1 MVWVQYLILGL
12 GLAGAYGLTAQGLVV
27 IHRGSGVINFANSG
41 LGLVGAYVEYELH
54 NSGVP
59 AVLAVLAGLLAA
71 AILGWV
77 AHYGVM
83 RQLWTAAQLTRVIA
97 TLGMLDLIDGLANLR
112 IQQNQLL
119 PPYLLPN
126 HGLNIGGE
134 VVSSYNFW
142 LFGIAVA
149 TTIILHLVYKRT
161 RFGLLTTA
169 ISENR
174 RSASALGHSADLIA
188 ATNWALGSVL
198 AAAAGILI
206 APILTISVET
216 ISLMLVP
223 ALAAAVMG
231 GFVSFPITLFGA
243 VLVGIAESF
252 VQWANIGQGWPD
264 AVPFVAMIVIL
275 LFKGKALPGR
285 SFVQW
290 KLPKVGSGRINWKLA
305 LAGVVI
311 TCAMTAFVS
320 SGFIGAM
327 YGTAAF
333 ALILMSS
340 VVVTGY
346 AGQLSLAQLGLAG
359 AGAFIGTRI
368 AEVVGLGFWPAL
380 AIAIVGIVPVGIL
393 AGIPALRTRGV
404 NLAIVTLGIGVI
416 VDEVVIT
423 NVNYTGGI
431 AGTRVQPPSLF
442 GLSLNAET
450 HPARYFMLAL
460 AFVVVCAFAVANLRR
475 SSVGR
480 SLIAL
485 RGSERAAAS
494 LGLNVARLKLYAF
507 AIGAVLATIGGMLI
521 VYQAPVVNWSSGWD
535 VISGVVLLGG
545 LVIAGLGFT
554 SGAIVAALAA
564 TVGVI
569 PYLVGLIGTG
579 AVDWITPVV
588 GIGTIL
594 AIVKAPDGA
603 IPLAL
608 KNWNARRER
617 KDRRPASTSALTSP
631 GEVSAPP
638 SDRRATDIAASGTDV
653 TRLTGHKLE
662 LQGLSV
668 HFGGVEAVR
677 EVSFS
682 VHSGEIVGLIG
693 PNGAGKTTLID
704 IVTGMTRPT
713 HGEVR
718 LDGRTLNSLPP
729 AKRASAGLA
738 RSFQTLELFED
749 LTVRENILVASDRT
763 RWWGYLQAL
772 ARPPRAQLSPP
783 GLAAVR
789 AFGLETDLDRH
800 PVELT
805 YGRRRL
811 VGIVRAVA
819 GGARIVLLDEPAAGL
834 DELES
839 AELASLLRM
848 LVETWGIG
856 ILLVEHDMA
865 LVMAVSD
872 RIAALDFGRV
882 LRVGTPDEVRN
893 DSKVVAAYLG
903 EPITQE
909 SPSTKEYEASRV
921 EA

>member
-1 MVWVQYLILGL
+1 MVWAQYLILGL

-59 AVLAVLAGLLAA
+59 TVPAVLVGLLVA
-71 AILGWV
+71 AILGWI
-77 AHYGVM
+77 AHYAVM

-126 HGLNIGGE
+126 RGLNIGGE

-149 TTIILHLVYKRT
+149 STIILHLVYKRT
-161 RFGLLTTA
+161 RLGLLTTA

-188 ATNWALGSVL
+188 AANWALGSVL

-206 APILTISVET
+206 APLLTISVLT

-231 GFVSFPITLFGA
+231 GFMSFPITLLGA
-243 VLVGIAESF
+243 VLVGVAESF
-252 VQWANIGQGWPD
+252 VQWANVGQGWPD
-264 AVPFVAMIVIL
+264 AVPFVAVIVIL
-275 LFKGKALPGR
+275 LFKGTALPGR
-285 SFVQW
+285 SFVQLR
-290 KLPKVGSGRINWKLA
+290 LPKVGSGRINWKLA

-311 TCAMTAFVS
+311 ACGMTAFVS

-327 YGTAAF
+327 YGSAAF

-359 AGAFIGTRI
+359 TGAFIGSRI
-368 AEVVGLGFWPAL
+368 AQAAGLGFWPAL
-380 AIAIVGIVPVGIL
+380 AIAVVGILPVGIL

-404 NLAIVTLGIGVI
+404 NLAIVTLGIGLI

-450 HPARYFMLAL
+450 HPARYFMLSL
-460 AFVVVCAFAVANLRR
+460 AFVVLGAFAVTNLRR
-475 SSVGR
+475 SSAGR

-507 AIGAVLATIGGMLI
+507 AVGAVLAAIGGMLI

-535 VISGVVLLGG
+535 VISGIVLLGG

-554 SGAIVAALAA
+554 SGAIAAALAA

-579 AVDWITPVV
+579 VVDWITPVV
-588 GIGTIL
+588 GLGTIL

-608 KNWNARRER
+608 ENWHARRDR
-617 KDRRPASTSALTSP
+617 RSPRAPSAGAVTGGASAPASDRRPPGTEAS
-631 GEVSAPP
+631 
-638 SDRRATDIAASGTDV
+638 SGHV
-653 TRLTGHKLE
+653 TPLSGHTLE
-662 LQGLSV
+662 LLGLSV

-677 EVSFS
+677 GVSLS
-682 VHSGEIVGLIG
+682 VHSGEVVGLIG

-704 IVTGMTRPT
+704 IV
-713 HGEVR
+713 
-718 LDGRTLNSLPP
+718 D
-729 AKRASAGLA
+729 
-738 RSFQTLELFED
+738 
-749 LTVRENILVASDRT
+749 
-763 RWWGYLQAL
+763 
-772 ARPPRAQLSPP
+772 
-783 GLAAVR
+783 
-789 AFGLETDLDRH
+789 
-800 PVELT
+800 
-805 YGRRRL
+805 
-811 VGIVRAVA
+811 
-819 GGARIVLLDEPAAGL
+819 
-834 DELES
+834 
-839 AELASLLRM
+839 
-848 LVETWGIG
+848 
-856 ILLVEHDMA
+856 
-865 LVMAVSD
+865 
-872 RIAALDFGRV
+872 
-882 LRVGTPDEVRN
+882 RN
-893 DSKVVAAYLG
+893 DSAD
-903 EPITQE
+903 IRR
-909 SPSTKEYEASRV
+909 SPTGRTDPQPRSRRQAGQRRNRPLIPGIGAV
-921 EA
+921 

>member
-1 MVWVQYLILGL
+1 
-12 GLAGAYGLTAQGLVV
+12 
-27 IHRGSGVINFANSG
+27 
-41 LGLVGAYVEYELH
+41 
-54 NSGVP
+54 
-59 AVLAVLAGLLAA
+59 
-71 AILGWV
+71 
-77 AHYGVM
+77 
-83 RQLWTAAQLTRVIA
+83 
-97 TLGMLDLIDGLANLR
+97 
-112 IQQNQLL
+112 
-119 PPYLLPN
+119 
-126 HGLNIGGE
+126 
-134 VVSSYNFW
+134 
-142 LFGIAVA
+142 
-149 TTIILHLVYKRT
+149 
-161 RFGLLTTA
+161 
-169 ISENR
+169 
-174 RSASALGHSADLIA
+174 
-188 ATNWALGSVL
+188 
-198 AAAAGILI
+198 
-206 APILTISVET
+206 
-216 ISLMLVP
+216 
-223 ALAAAVMG
+223 MG
-231 GFVSFPITLFGA
+231 GFVSFPVTLFGA
-243 VLVGIAESF
+243 VLVGTAESF
-252 VQWANIGQGWPD
+252 VQWANVGQGWPD

-275 LFKGKALPGR
+275 LFKGTALPGR

-290 KLPKVGSGRINWKLA
+290 KLPKVGSGRINWKVA

-311 TCAMTAFVS
+311 ACGLTAFVS
-320 SGFIGAM
+320 SDLIGAM

-368 AEVVGLGFWPAL
+368 AQVAGLGFWPAM
-380 AIAIVGIVPVGIL
+380 AIAIVGILPVGIL

-450 HPARYFMLAL
+450 HPGRYFMLSL

-480 SLIAL
+480 YLIAL

-494 LGLNVARLKLYAF
+494 LGLNVARLKLYTF

-521 VYQAPVVNWSSGWD
+521 VYQAPVVNWASGWD

-554 SGAIVAALAA
+554 SGAMAAALAA
-564 TVGVI
+564 AVGVI

-603 IPLAL
+603 MPLAL
-608 KNWNARRER
+608 KEWNARRER
-617 KDRRPASTSALTSP
+617 KSRPASTAALTSP
-631 GEVSAPP
+631 DGVSGQA
-638 SDRRATDIAASGTDV
+638 SNRLATDIAPIGADV
-653 TRLTGHKLE
+653 TRLSGHTLE
-662 LQGLSV
+662 LRGLSV
-668 HFGGVEAVR
+668 HFGGIEAVR
-677 EVSFS
+677 DVSFS
-682 VHSGEIVGLIG
+682 VQSGEIVGLIG

-713 HGEVR
+713 SGEVR
-718 LDGRTLNSLPP
+718 LDGRTLNSLPA

-763 RWWGYLQAL
+763 RWWSYLQAL
-772 ARPPRAQLSPP
+772 ARPPQAQLSPQ
-783 GLAAVR
+783 GVAAVR
-789 AFGLETDLDRH
+789 AFDLETDLDRH
-800 PVELT
+800 PVELP

-834 DELES
+834 DERES

-882 LRVGTPDEVRN
+882 LRLGTPDEVRN
-893 DSKVVAAYLG
+893 DPKVIAAYLG
-903 EPITQE
+903 EPVAE
-909 SPSTKEYEASRV
+909 ESRV

>member
-54 NSGVP
+54 NGGVP
-59 AVLAVLAGLLAA
+59 TVLAVLAGLLAA

-83 RQLWTAAQLTRVIA
+83 RRLWTAAQLTRVIA

-126 HGLNIGGE
+126 RGLNIGGE

-149 TTIILHLVYKRT
+149 TTVILHVVYKRT

-206 APILTISVET
+206 APLLTISVLT

-231 GFVSFPITLFGA
+231 GFVSFPITLLGA
-243 VLVGIAESF
+243 VLVGTAESF
-252 VQWANIGQGWPD
+252 VQWANVGQGWPD
-264 AVPFVAMIVIL
+264 AVPFVAVIVIL
-275 LFKGKALPGR
+275 LFKGTALPGR
-285 SFVQW
+285 SFVQL

-305 LAGVVI
+305 LAGVVV
-311 TCAMTAFVS
+311 TCGMTAFVS

-327 YGTAAF
+327 YGSAAF

-359 AGAFIGTRI
+359 AGAFIGSRV
-368 AEVVGLGFWPAL
+368 AQAAGLGFWPAL
-380 AIAIVGIVPVGIL
+380 AIAIVGILPIGIL
-393 AGIPALRTRGV
+393 AGIPAIRTRGV

-450 HPARYFMLAL
+450 HPARYFMLSL

-521 VYQAPVVNWSSGWD
+521 IYQAPVVNWSSGWD
-535 VISGVVLLGG
+535 VISGIVLLGG

-554 SGAIVAALAA
+554 SGAIAAALAA
-564 TVGVI
+564 TVGVL

-579 AVDWITPVV
+579 VVDWITPAV
-588 GIGTIL
+588 GLGTIL

-608 KNWNARRER
+608 KNWNASRDR
-617 KDRRPASTSALTSP
+617 KKRGAASTTAVMSP
-631 GEVSAPP
+631 GEASTPVPDRVTAVAVSAAVSPL
-638 SDRRATDIAASGTDV
+638 SGHT
-653 TRLTGHKLE
+653 LE

-668 HFGGVEAVR
+668 RFGGVEALTD
-677 EVSFS
+677 VSLS
-682 VHSGEIVGLIG
+682 VHSGEVVGLIG

-704 IVTGMTRPT
+704 IVTGMTQPT
-713 HGEVR
+713 SGDVR
-718 LDGRTLNSLPP
+718 LDGRTLNRLPA

-772 ARPPRAQLSPP
+772 AHPPRARLSPQ
-783 GLAAVR
+783 GMAAIR
-789 AFGLETDLDRH
+789 TFGLEADLDRH
-800 PVELT
+800 PVELP

-819 GGARIVLLDEPAAGL
+819 GGASIVLLDEPAAGL
-834 DELES
+834 DERES
-839 AELASLLRM
+839 AELAGLLRM
-848 LVETWGIG
+848 LVEIWGIG

-865 LVMAVSD
+865 LVMGASD

-893 DSKVVAAYLG
+893 DPNVVAAYLG
-903 EPITQE
+903 EPVDE
-909 SPSTKEYEASRV
+909 DEPSPAKELDASRV